1 MTHEYFLW
9 ISLFAYAIHIYEETV
24 LNWKDWAESVSGMK
38 NLKWSDFFVAN
49 AAVIVAGVCAA
60 QVGWR
65 FPSFAL
71 LLPSLQLI
79 NGLFFHVIPTIV
91 LRKFSPG
98 VITSCLLFFPI
109 AILAYWGAWVDN
121 VLNKTVIIL
130 SLFFG
135 SLVMALPFIF
145 LKLQS
150 ILKKDRT
157 L

>member
-9 ISLFAYAIHIYEETV
+9 ICLFAYAVHIYEETV
-24 LNWKDWAESVSGMK
+24 LNWKDWAESVSGLK
-38 NLKWSDFFVAN
+38 NLEWSDFFVAN
-49 AAVIVAGVCAA
+49 AAVIVAGACAA

-91 LRKFSPG
+91 WRKFSPG

-109 AILAYWGAWVDN
+109 ASLTYWGAWVDN
-121 VLNKTVIIL
+121 VLNINVVIF
-130 SLFFG
+130 SLLFG

-145 LKLQS
+145 LKLQL
-150 ILKKDRT
+150 ILCVKKD
-157 L
+157 

>member
-1 MTHEYFLW
+1 M
-9 ISLFAYAIHIYEETV
+9 SLFAYAIHIYEETV
-24 LNWKDWAESVSGMK
+24 LNWKDWAESISGLK
-38 NLKWSDFFVAN
+38 NLEWPDFFVAN

-71 LLPSLQLI
+71 LLPSLQII

-91 LRKFSPG
+91 WRKFSPG

-121 VLNKTVIIL
+121 VLNKNVVIL
-130 SLFFG
+130 SLLFA

-145 LKLQS
+145 LKLQL
-150 ILKKDRT
+150 ILKKD
-157 L
+157 

>member
-24 LNWKDWAESVSGMK
+24 LDWKDWAESISGLK
-38 NLKWSDFFVAN
+38 NLEWSNFFVAN
-49 AAVIVAGVCAA
+49 AAVVVAGVCAA

-91 LRKFSPG
+91 WRKFSPG

-109 AILAYWGAWVDN
+109 GILAYWGAWVDD
-121 VLNKTVIIL
+121 VLNKNVVIL
-130 SLFFG
+130 SLSFAA
-135 SLVMALPFIF
+135 LVMALPFIF
-145 LKLQS
+145 LKLQL
-150 ILKKDRT
+150 ILKKDRH